1 MTTAK
6 PGDRVKI
13 HYTGTLDSGEVFDST
28 QNSEPLQ
35 FVIGEGKVFKGLE
48 VAVTGMEVG
57 ESKKVHIK
65 ATEAFGRRMKEKL
78 FSMERKK
85 LPKTLELKI
94 GMNLKMKTQKGFA
107 LPVRVKEITDKKV
120 TFDANHPLAGKDL
133 NYKIELLQVA

>member
-107 LPVRVKEITDKKV
+107 LPVRVREITDKKV